1 MDTYW
6 FTAWLKTHRV
16 RDEASLQKALSR
28 PRAIDSL
35 LESSPPPV
43 VPVRDEPPDSIG
55 LTGGKGIDLTGELG

>member
-6 FTAWLKTHRV
+6 FTAWLMTHRV

-43 VPVRDEPPDSIG
+43 GPVRDEPPDSIE
-55 LTGGKGIDLTGELG
+55 LTGARALT